1 MIDPRKVY
9 GPNEAPPELVA
20 LIVPELARLIE
31 EEKQTADSEV
41 QPAGIPI
48 CIRPPFQGEAGHH
61 SDHYPATPRG
71 LKAFQVSN

>member
-1 MIDPRKVY
+1 M
-9 GPNEAPPELVA
+9 AVA
-20 LIVPELARLIE
+20 GSNGMGGGGNTVADVLA
-31 EEKQTADSEV
+31 ADSEV